1 MGEQTKIGWTQKT
14 WNPWRGCTRVS
25 PGCAH
30 CYAEKMMSRTGFN
43 FDEVT
48 RTKTWADPIR
58 WQRKAEQA
66 GRTELV
72 FTCSWSDWFHEAA
85 DQWRPEAWEVVR
97 KCPNLIFQI
106 LTKRPENIRSRLPA
120 DWGHGYPNVWLG
132 VSAENQ
138 SMADKRIPLLLQAPA
153 AVRFISLEPLLGP
166 VELDS
171 WPFRCWLHTVSD
183 GSAERP
189 GLDWVILGGESGP
202 GFRPMPHAWA
212 REIREQCRV
221 AGVAFFFKQS
231 AAPRTEM
238 GTKLD
243 GKEYKEYP
251 RMILRLDR
259 ERPVNSPDFKISVE
273 NPK

>member
-1 MGEQTKIGWTQKT
+1 
-14 WNPWRGCTRVS
+14 
-25 PGCAH
+25 
-30 CYAEKMMSRTGFN
+30 MSRTGFN

-58 WQRKAEQA
+58 WQRKAEEA
-66 GRTELV
+66 GRPETV

-85 DQWRPEAWEVVR
+85 DAWRPEAWEVVR

-106 LTKRPENIRSRLPA
+106 LTKRPENTRARLPE
-120 DWGHGYPNVWLG
+120 DWGDGYPNVWLG

-138 SMADKRIPLLLQAPA
+138 KMADKRIPLLLETPA
-153 AVRFISLEPLLGP
+153 AVRFVSLEPLLGP
-166 VELDS
+166 VDLEIPWDEL
-171 WPFRCWLHTVSD
+171 
-183 GSAERP
+183 GMRP
-189 GLDWVILGGESGP
+189 PICELDWVILGGESGP

-212 REIREQCRV
+212 LEIRDQCRV

-251 RMILRLDR
+251 RMILQFRPGR
-259 ERPVNSPDFKISVE
+259 PGKPVNSPDFKISVE
-273 NPK
+273 NS